1 MLREYELTMY
11 DFTCWG
17 RDRICEQAKKLSA
30 EQFDQQTRFPIHTVK
45 ETLVHT
51 LSAEQIYRQRLMGQP
66 RTAVEKEEF
75 ADLAAI
81 LDYWKAEE
89 ARMRDYL
96 ASVPDEVWLEKF
108 RYTTSRGDEFERVRL
123 HMITQLFF
131 HSMQHRSELA
141 QMVTEFGFS
150 PGDIDF
156 TIYLGSKK

>member
-1 MLREYELTMY
+1 MLKEYVITMY
-11 DFTCWG
+11 DFACWG
-17 RDRICEQAKKLSA
+17 RDRICEQAEKLTP
-30 EQFDQQTRFPIHTVK
+30 EQFDQETRFPIHTVK

-51 LSAEQIYRQRLMGQP
+51 MSAEQIYRQRLMGQP
-66 RTAVEKEEF
+66 RTEVEKEAF

-81 LDYWKAEE
+81 RDYWKAEE

-96 ASVPDEVWLEKF
+96 ANVSDETWMEKF

-156 TIYLGSKK
+156 TLFLAAQK

>member
-1 MLREYELTMY
+1 MLKEYVLTMY

-17 RDRICEQAKKLSA
+17 RDQICAQAKNLTA
-30 EQFDQQTRFPIHTVK
+30 QQFDAQTHFPIHTVK

-51 LSAEQIYRQRLMGQP
+51 MSAEQIYRQRLMGQP
-66 RTAVEKEEF
+66 RTEVEKEAF

-81 LDYWKAEE
+81 REYWKAEE

-96 ASVPDEVWLEKF
+96 TSVSDEKWLEKF
-108 RYTTSRGDEFERVRL
+108 RYTTSRGDEFERVRV
-123 HMITQLFF
+123 HMVTQLFF
-131 HSMQHRSELA
+131 HSAQHRSELA

-156 TIYLGSKK
+156 TIYLGAKK

>member
-1 MLREYELTMY
+1 MLKEYVITMY

-17 RDRICEQAKKLSA
+17 RDRIFEQAAKLTP
-30 EQFDQQTRFPIHTVK
+30 EQFDEQTRFPIHTVK

-51 LSAEQIYRQRLMGQP
+51 MSAEQIYRQRLMAQP
-66 RTAVEKEEF
+66 RTEVEKEDF
-75 ADLAAI
+75 TDLAAI
-81 LDYWKAEE
+81 RDYWKAEE
-89 ARMRDYL
+89 AQMRNYL
-96 ASVPDEVWLEKF
+96 AGMSDETWLEKF

-123 HMITQLFF
+123 HMVTQLFF

-156 TIYLGSKK
+156 TLYLAAQK